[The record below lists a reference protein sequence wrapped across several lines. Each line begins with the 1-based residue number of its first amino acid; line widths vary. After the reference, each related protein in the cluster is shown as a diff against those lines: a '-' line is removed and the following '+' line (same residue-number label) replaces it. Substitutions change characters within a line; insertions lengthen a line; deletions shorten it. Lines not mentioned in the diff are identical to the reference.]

1 VESDRLNTVRKLAR
15 AHSVLTKTIRA
26 MPHNDR
32 NQSKKSARWAT
43 KFFNADMKKE
53 RVRTSEEFLAMA
65 RHHLM
70 SMLDINVTMDDS
82 DVLFHTPEIKQQSKQ
97 WLVKSMPEPI
107 KS

>member
-1 VESDRLNTVRKLAR
+1 MLN
-15 AHSVLTKTIRA
+15 
-26 MPHNDR
+26 
-32 NQSKKSARWAT
+32 
-43 KFFNADMKKE
+43 MKKD

-97 WLVKSMPEPI
+97 WLVKSTPEPI